1 MSTRMRTMSPD
12 PGSVK
17 AAIVDALRRIPA
29 CDDGSLV
36 AATDT
41 EIRAGRS
48 TLQLGRS
55 SAGELVALIEA
66 EPETVGMP
74 SRAGLSLTVQQ
85 LRASPDAS
93 PTMFLVLTCHRDHL
107 EGTFLDLVGTMAEQ
121 FIERPDAAADSMV
134 RQYLRWRELFAD
146 LPRPSLSRAQLAG
159 VLAELLALRD
169 LLGRLDD
176 PIDTWQ
182 GPMGAR
188 HDFLSGRAALE
199 IKAVTGSTIEHVTI
213 HGVEQLIAPS
223 SGSLHLAVYRL
234 EVATGELSI
243 DSVFRDLGDAGLD
256 PLELREKLHMVGVE
270 PGSDLAAL
278 EWRLAEQCLFL
289 VDDGF
294 PRIAPDSF
302 VGGAVPAG
310 VTSLNY
316 SISLVGLE
324 PLATDDVAAAWSGLV
339 RADRP

>member
-1 MSTRMRTMSPD
+1 MSPE
-12 PGSVK
+12 PGSVRS
-17 AAIVDALRRIPA
+17 AIVDALLRIPS

-41 EIRAGRS
+41 EIPAGRS

-66 EPETVGMP
+66 EPETVAIP

-85 LRASPDAS
+85 LRARPDAS

-107 EGTFLDLVGTMAEQ
+107 EATFLDLVGTMAQQ
-121 FIERPDAAADSMV
+121 FIERPNSAAESMV

-146 LPRPSLSRAQLAG
+146 LPRPRLSRAQVAG

-169 LLGRLDD
+169 LVGSVDD
-176 PIDTWQ
+176 PIDAWQ

-188 HDFLSGRAALE
+188 HDFLSGRAGLE
-199 IKAVTGSTIEHVTI
+199 IKAVTGTTIEHVTI
-213 HGVEQLIAPS
+213 HGVEQLVAPS
-223 SGSLHLAVYRL
+223 NGSLHLAVYRL
-234 EVATGELSI
+234 EPSAGKLSI
-243 DSVFRDLGDAGLD
+243 DSVFRDLGDSGLD
-256 PLELREKLHMVGVE
+256 PLELREKLQMVGVE
-270 PGSDLAAL
+270 PGSEPAAM
-278 EWRLAEQCLFL
+278 EWQLAEQRLFV

-294 PRIAPDSF
+294 PRITPDSF
-302 VGGAVPAG
+302 IGGGVPPG
-310 VTSLNY
+310 VTGLNY

-324 PLATDDVAAAWSGLV
+324 PLATDQVGTVWCGYLGVDQ
-339 RADRP
+339 P